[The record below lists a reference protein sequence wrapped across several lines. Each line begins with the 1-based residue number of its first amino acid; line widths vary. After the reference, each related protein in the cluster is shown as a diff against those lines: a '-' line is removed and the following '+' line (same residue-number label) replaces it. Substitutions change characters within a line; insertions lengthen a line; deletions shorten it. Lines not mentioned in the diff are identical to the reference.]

1 MHIGPYK
8 LSNRLILAPMAGI
21 TDRPFRQL
29 CRQLGAG
36 LAVSEMISAN
46 ALLWGNR
53 KTIKRLDHDGEDG
66 PVAVQI
72 VGADAHSL
80 ARAAQENVKLG
91 ADIID
96 INMGCPAKKVCNR
109 QAGSAL
115 LADEQRVEQI
125 LAAVVSAV
133 AVPVTLKIR
142 TGTDPQ
148 NRNAVRIARIAE
160 QAGIQALAIHGRTR
174 ACAFRG
180 NAEYETI
187 RAVKQQVDIPVI
199 ANGDIDTPHKAAQVL
214 EATAADAIMIGRAAR
229 GNPWIFREIQHFLD
243 TGSELAPPSRQE
255 LSTTLL
261 AHLDNLYQFYGD
273 YSGVRVARKHIAW
286 YTRGL
291 RDSNQFRR
299 DVMLQE
305 TVTGQ
310 RQAVM
315 EFLSLQETR
324 MAAA

>member
-8 LSNRLILAPMAGI
+8 LSNRLILAPMAGV

-53 KTIKRLDHDGEDG
+53 KTIKRLDHDGETG

-72 VGADAHSL
+72 VGADAHML
-80 ARAAQENVKLG
+80 ARAAQENVRLG
-91 ADIID
+91 AGIID
-96 INMGCPAKKVCNR
+96 INMGCPAKKVCNK

-115 LADEQRVEQI
+115 LADERRVAQI
-125 LAAVVSAV
+125 LAAVVAAV
-133 AVPVTLKIR
+133 EVPVTLKIR
-142 TGTDPQ
+142 TGSDPD
-148 NRNAVRIARIAE
+148 NRNALRIARIAE
-160 QAGIQALAIHGRTR
+160 QCGIQALAIHGRTR

-180 NAEYETI
+180 DAEYETI
-187 RAVKQQVDIPVI
+187 GAVKQQVAIPVI
-199 ANGDIDTPHKAAQVL
+199 ANGDIDSPQKAAQVL
-214 EATAADAIMIGRAAR
+214 EATGADAIMIGRAAR

-243 TGSELAPPSRQE
+243 TGSQLAAPSRQE
-255 LSTTLL
+255 ISTTLL
-261 AHLDNLYQFYGD
+261 AHLDNLYRFYGE

-299 DVMLQE
+299 DVMLHE
-305 TVTGQ
+305 TVAGQ
-310 RQAVM
+310 RQAVID
-315 EFLSLQETR
+315 FLSQQETR

>member
-53 KTIKRLDHDGEDG
+53 KTIKRLDHDGETG

-72 VGADAHSL
+72 VGADAHTL

-133 AVPVTLKIR
+133 DVPVTLKIR

-148 NRNAVRIARIAE
+148 NRNAIRIARIAE
-160 QAGIQALAIHGRTR
+160 QAGIRALAIHGRTR

-180 NAEYETI
+180 SAEYETI
-187 RAVKQQVDIPVI
+187 RAVKHRVTIPVI
-199 ANGDIDTPHKAAQVL
+199 ANGDIDTPQKAAQVL
-214 EATAADAIMIGRAAR
+214 ETTGADAIMIGRAAR
-229 GNPWIFREIQHFLD
+229 GNPWIFREVQHFLD
-243 TGSELAPPSRQE
+243 TGSQLAPPSRQE
-255 LSTTLL
+255 LSTILL
-261 AHLDNLYQFYGD
+261 AHLDNLYQFYGE

-310 RQAVM
+310 RQAVI